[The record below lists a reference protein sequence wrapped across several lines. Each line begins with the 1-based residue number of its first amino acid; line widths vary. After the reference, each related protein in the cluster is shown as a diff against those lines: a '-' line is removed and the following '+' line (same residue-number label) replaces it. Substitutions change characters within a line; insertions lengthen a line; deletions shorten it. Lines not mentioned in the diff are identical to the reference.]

1 MTKLIT
7 LVSALLL
14 TLGMGTASAGV
25 YSSNEVLNQ
34 AHYQFSKQQV
44 LTMVDSS
51 EVQTQL
57 EALGVSP
64 ADAKSRINNICLLYT
79 SPSPRDS

>member
-51 EVQTQL
+51 EVQH
-57 EALGVSP
+57 
-64 ADAKSRINNICLLYT
+64 DAK
-79 SPSPRDS
+79 